1 MVYCTKCGS
10 ENLDDA
16 ENCENCGASL
26 KGSPTRN
33 RSNDRDFEDMCFGGR
48 GKSIGPIF
56 FGAILIL
63 AGLSF
68 LLEKTFAWARF
79 DNLWPLIIIAIG
91 LLVVYN
97 ATQKQKNPF

>member
-10 ENLDDA
+10 ENLDNVEICAD
-16 ENCENCGASL
+16 CGVSL
-26 KGSPTRN
+26 RESPTKYRGK
-33 RSNDRDFEDMCFGGR
+33 DQDFEDMCFGGR
-48 GKSIGPIF
+48 GRSMGPII
-56 FGAILIL
+56 FGAIMIL

-68 LLEKTFAWARF
+68 LLERTFAWARF

>member
-16 ENCENCGASL
+16 ENCANCGASL
-26 KGSPTRN
+26 KGGPTRN
-33 RSNDRDFEDMCFGGR
+33 RSNDQDFEDMCFGGR
-48 GKSIGPIF
+48 DKNIGPII
-56 FGAILIL
+56 FGAIMIL

-68 LLEKTFAWARF
+68 RF

>member
-16 ENCENCGASL
+16 NNCANCGVSL
-26 KGSPTRN
+26 KGGSTRY
-33 RSNDRDFEDMCFGGR
+33 RSNDQDFEDMCFGDR
-48 GKSIGPIF
+48 NRSIGPLF
-56 FGAILIL
+56 FGAIMIL

-68 LLEKTFAWARF
+68 LLERSYAWARF

-97 ATQKQKNPF
+97 ATQKQKKSL